1 VCEIRPECV
10 VLDVDGRSHLLPN
23 DHVIVR
29 IGGDPPFAFLRQ
41 LGVRIV
47 TKEVALA
54 AVSGPSDGAREEVAR
69 A

>member
-1 VCEIRPECV
+1 M
-10 VLDVDGRSHLLPN
+10 LDLDGRPQSLPN

-47 TKEVALA
+47 TKEVAFA
-54 AVSGPSDGAREEVAR
+54 PSTVSATGKEVASV
-69 A
+69 